1 MKATKDVKNKS
12 KETPAPAAD
21 KGKAAAAPATG
32 NEKAAVAPAP
42 APASTEEGKVYLS
55 DATRGFEITSKDK
68 MYTVDRI

>member
-21 KGKAAAAPATG
+21 KGKAAATG